1 MTSRHSH
8 QGDRQ
13 SIGWAGSIDQLPRPR
28 LDHLSKLTG
37 PKGLFEHARYD
48 EPRIEHGYTTDDNA
62 RALSVLAALGTT
74 LPITPLPIAPYRGFV
89 LSARNRVGWHN
100 RLSHRGRWLD
110 RVGSDDSQGRA
121 IWGLSAIALPHDLE
135 VNTAL
140 AEAVRTFDSPHP
152 RANAYAVIG
161 LANLVADGLSW
172 AEPHLFE
179 LTTKLPAPRAGRWR
193 WPEHR
198 LTYANARLPQA
209 LILAGDVL
217 ALASTLQAGLDLL
230 DWLIDSETLD
240 ECFSFT
246 PHTGRGLGD
255 RVPAFD
261 QQPIEAWA
269 MADAALAAWRIEGSG
284 RWLDAIE
291 DASMW
296 FMGRNDVGLPLY
308 DHSTGAGYDG
318 LHRDRV
324 NLNRGAEST
333 LSALGALAAAHLSR
347 QASLRS

>member
-1 MTSRHSH
+1 MN
-8 QGDRQ
+8 
-13 SIGWAGSIDQLPRPR
+13 QLPLPR

-37 PKGLFEHARYD
+37 PMGLFEHARYD
-48 EPRIEHGYTTDDNA
+48 EPRIGHGYTTDDNA
-62 RALSVLAALGTT
+62 RALVVLAALGTI
-74 LPITPLPIAPYRGFV
+74 LPIAPLPIAPYRNFV
-89 LSARNRVGWHN
+89 LSARNRAGWHN

-110 RVGSDDSQGRA
+110 TVGSDDSQGRA

-140 AEAVRTFDSPHP
+140 AEAVRTFHSPHP

-172 AEPHLFE
+172 AEPYLLK
-179 LTTKLPAPRAGRWR
+179 LTTKLPAPRSGRWR
-193 WPEHR
+193 WPEPR

-209 LILAGDVL
+209 LILAGDVMD
-217 ALASTLQAGLDLL
+217 LASIVQAGLDLL
-230 DWLIDSETLD
+230 EWLIDSESRE

-246 PHTGRGLGD
+246 PHTGRGPDD

-284 RWLDAIE
+284 RWLDVID

-308 DHSTGAGYDG
+308 DISTGAGCDG

-333 LSALGALAAAHLSR
+333 LSALGALAAAHHSR
-347 QASLRS
+347 QTSLQS